1 MPWSFERD
9 HGPYEYT
16 PTEEWL
22 TDPDNVPA
30 WEEFIPRKLNL
41 DEPGYDHSI
50 AEFCT
55 FIDSPIGALVWHMF
69 CQATYTKEFRSDI
82 SRVNKETI
90 VDAVN
95 RQESPIF
102 ILRDIQELFQKEK
115 KTGQVLLHSKQATF
129 MARMF
134 NYYHCVAEQ
143 RLPLFNLRPRDT
155 SPIKATCPACL
166 TQFYASG
173 YVKEDEGPRVAA
185 LPDNWEHRGGG
196 FARKVNETRV

>member
-1 MPWSFERD
+1 VPWSFELD
-9 HGPYEYT
+9 HGPYQYT

-30 WEEFIPRKLNL
+30 WETFIPRKLQL

-50 AEFCT
+50 HQFCD
-55 FIDSPIGALVWHMF
+55 FIGSPIGALVWHMF

-82 SRVNKETI
+82 NRVNKETI

-102 ILRDIQELFQKEK
+102 ILRDIQELFQREK
-115 KTGQVLLHSKQATF
+115 LTGQVLLHSKQATF

-134 NYYHCVAEQ
+134 NYYHCIAEH

-173 YVKEDEGPRVAA
+173 YVKEEEGPRVAA
-185 LPDNWEHRGGG
+185 LPSNWKHHGGG
-196 FARKVNETRV
+196 FARKVHETKV